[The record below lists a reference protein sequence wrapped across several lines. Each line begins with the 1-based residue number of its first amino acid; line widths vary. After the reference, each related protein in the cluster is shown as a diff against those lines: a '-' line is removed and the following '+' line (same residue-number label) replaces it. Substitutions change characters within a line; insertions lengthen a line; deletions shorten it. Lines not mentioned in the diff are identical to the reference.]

1 MTRGIS
7 EERLRELLK
16 QSEKNNHGGL
26 YSALFFLITNECT
39 DLNPWMPVE
48 SAPIGRVL
56 RLYSDGTEP
65 SFGKGQS
72 TGKLY
77 HESDRK
83 YFSHFCELPDDPK

>member
-7 EERLRELLK
+7 EESIKAIIEDWSPNDRVK
-16 QSEKNNHGGL
+16 VYDKI
-26 YSALFFLITNECT
+26 ITQCT
-39 DLNPWMPVE
+39 ELNPWMPIE
-48 SAPIGRVL
+48 SAPIGKVL

-77 HESDRK
+77 AESDRK
-83 YFSHFCELPDDPK
+83 YFSHWCELPDDPK